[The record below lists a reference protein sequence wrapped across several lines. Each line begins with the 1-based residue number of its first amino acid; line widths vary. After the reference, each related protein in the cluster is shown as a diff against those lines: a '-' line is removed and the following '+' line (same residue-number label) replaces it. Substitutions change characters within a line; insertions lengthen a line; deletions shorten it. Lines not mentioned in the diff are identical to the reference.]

1 MLYPADAADSLDFTA
16 LKTMVGER
24 AATPQA
30 RRRIEELQPEFSW
43 EAQAEELERTDQM
56 LTLYQQGHFL
66 PAVATAD
73 TASALTLLRVREAV
87 LSPEQFLALK
97 AQTESYQ
104 NLYRFCGLH
113 RASMPAVVQLL
124 ERTPPVDEVPL
135 WIDKILERK
144 LLSLICK
151 IKEIS
156 TEKIEEKLKIVNL
169 FERRNS
175 KFKTYSLGMKQR
187 LAIASALLNNPEI
200 LILDEPTNGLDPQ
213 GIHEIREI
221 IQKIAKNG
229 TTILLASHLLDEVE
243 KVCSHVVVIRD
254 GVKLYSGRVDKMS
267 ASHGLFELNTN
278 EPKNKLISILN
289 NNSQI
294 GSVKEEGDYIIAYL
308 TEEME
313 ASEINSYLFK
323 NGITVSHLVKRKPSL
338 EEQFLDLTNNN

>member
-1 MLYPADAADSLDFTA
+1 LETILSLKNLDKKFGRVHAVNNLSFDIQKGNVYGILGPNGSGKSTT
-16 LKTMVGER
+16 LGIILNVVNKTSG
-24 AATPQA
+24 
-30 RRRIEELQPEFSW
+30 EFSW
-43 EAQAEELERTDQM
+43 FD
-56 LTLYQQGHFL
+56 GN
-66 PAVATAD
+66 
-73 TASALTLLRVREAV
+73 
-87 LSPEQFLALK
+87 LSTHQALK
-97 AQTESYQ
+97 KVGAIIERPNFYPYMTAIQ
-104 NLYRFCGLH
+104 N
-113 RASMPAVVQLL
+113 
-124 ERTPPVDEVPL
+124 
-135 WIDKILERK
+135 
-144 LLSLICK
+144 LSLICK
-151 IKEIS
+151 IKDIS

-254 GVKLYSGRVDKMS
+254 GVKLYSGSVDKMS

-289 NNSQI
+289 NNSHI
-294 GSVKEEGDYIIAYL
+294 GSVEEEGDYIIAYL

-313 ASEINSYLFK
+313 ASEINNYLFK